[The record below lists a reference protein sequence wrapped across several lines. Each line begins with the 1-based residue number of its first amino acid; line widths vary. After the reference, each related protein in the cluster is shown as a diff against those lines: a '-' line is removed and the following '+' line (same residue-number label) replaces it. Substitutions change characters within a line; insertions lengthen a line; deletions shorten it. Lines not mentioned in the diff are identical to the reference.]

1 MKQKYLK
8 VMFNTTSRTSSN
20 FKYKIDTEKKSNK
33 THYEIG
39 KKIRKAIADI
49 GGTMREN
56 LLAPKK
62 V

>member
-39 KKIRKAIADI
+39 KKIRKAIAD
-49 GGTMREN
+49 RRFA
-56 LLAPKK
+56 LLCFIMELTT
-62 V
+62 